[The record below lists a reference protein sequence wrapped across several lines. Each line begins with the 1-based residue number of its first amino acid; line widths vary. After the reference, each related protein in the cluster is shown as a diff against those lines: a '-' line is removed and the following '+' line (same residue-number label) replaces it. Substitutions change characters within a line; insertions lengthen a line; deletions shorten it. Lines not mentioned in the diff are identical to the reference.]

1 LTTTLRVLRTY
12 FPGVFNMAISINDIN
27 NAHIT
32 NASKNKQAADTDNNS
47 APTSANKDSNSA
59 TDTITFT
66 DSAKLIQRLES
77 QLEALPVVDS
87 ERVAHVRENINSGN
101 HVISAERIAEKFS
114 RYESLLEAA
123 S

>member
-1 LTTTLRVLRTY
+1 
-12 FPGVFNMAISINDIN
+12 MAISINDIN
-27 NAHIT
+27 NAQIANTST
-32 NASKNKQAADTDNNS
+32 NKLATATDKNTNPGATKNN
-47 APTSANKDSNSA
+47 TGNT

-77 QLEALPVVDS
+77 KIEALPVVDS
-87 ERVAHVRENINSGN
+87 EKVARIRENINSGN
-101 HVISAERIAEKFS
+101 HIVSAERIAEKFS